1 CPSPAHARTCTTTH
15 HCRPPLS
22 LSHTHTN
29 GKLAYTRTEVEDIM
43 QPYLRKLRKLKRSKP
58 SSLEE
63 SVAKTLFEL
72 ETSHKTLRQ
81 ELPRFHINSAREVKV
96 PRSKKT
102 AMVVFYPLRFLMLV
116 RKVQRAL
123 TSELE
128 KRHPGYLV
136 MLVAQRKITKRP
148 NDVYKLQKVQ
158 RSKTSSAVFENILND
173 LIYPSDV
180 VGRRWRYRTDGSK
193 LMKVFLDAR
202 DRKRIE
208 SRLRAVAYVYKQLTH
223 RRASFGFMWN
233 PKLQQVSTQ

>member
-1 CPSPAHARTCTTTH
+1 
-15 HCRPPLS
+15 
-22 LSHTHTN
+22 
-29 GKLAYTRTEVEDIM
+29 M

-123 TSELE
+123 TSASEPLPPSHVSALCHT
-128 KRHPGYLV
+128 RNRRLTPSLFPRLATGRTALC
-136 MLVAQRKITKRP
+136 A
-148 NDVYKLQKVQ
+148 
-158 RSKTSSAVFENILND
+158 SSRNHTNIAAM
-173 LIYPSDV
+173 
-180 VGRRWRYRTDGSK
+180 RR
-193 LMKVFLDAR
+193 L
-202 DRKRIE
+202 
-208 SRLRAVAYVYKQLTH
+208 
-223 RRASFGFMWN
+223 
-233 PKLQQVSTQ
+233 

>member
-1 CPSPAHARTCTTTH
+1 MTLACTRTHVH
-15 HCRPPLS
+15 HNVPLPTPTLS
-22 LSHTHTN
+22 LTHTN

-193 LMKVFLDAR
+193 LMK
-202 DRKRIE
+202 RIE

>member
-1 CPSPAHARTCTTTH
+1 
-15 HCRPPLS
+15 
-22 LSHTHTN
+22 
-29 GKLAYTRTEVEDIM
+29 M
-43 QPYLRKLRKLKRSKP
+43 QPHLRKLRKLKRGKP
-58 SSLEE
+58 SDLEE
-63 SVAKTLFEL
+63 SVAKALFEL

-81 ELPRFHINSAREVKV
+81 ELPRFHVNTVREVKV

-102 AMVVFYPLRFLMLV
+102 VLVIFYPLRFLMLV

-148 NDVYKLQKVQ
+148 TDVYKLQKVQ
-158 RSKTSSAVFENILND
+158 RSKTSTAVFENILSD
-173 LIYPSDV
+173 MIYPSDV

-193 LMKVFLDAR
+193 LMKVFLDTR

-223 RRASFGFMWN
+223 RRVSFGFMWN
-233 PKLQQVSTQ
+233 PKLQQVSTR